1 MLEVRAIHWG
11 AAVMTN
17 SSRLRIIRIVASA
30 VSLLALAAISSAQER
45 PPAAVQM
52 SKAYGLDSFGQ
63 VEKIRFTFNLEF
75 PGLKLA
81 RTWEFEPKT
90 DQISYEGKDKD
101 GKAVKLTYNRSRL
114 GSESDAVKNEI
125 EPAFTN
131 DEYWLFFPLHV
142 AWDTSAKVTDEGLQ
156 KLPQGEGSAKRV
168 VVKYPSDGG
177 YAPGDTWELYV
188 AEDHQVK
195 ELVYHAGAPGVQKR
209 PNLLA
214 VTWTGHKKAGPLL
227 ISTDHVGTADGKPV
241 RVFLTDVAVK
251 VTGSDGW
258 IDAK

>member
-1 MLEVRAIHWG
+1 
-11 AAVMTN
+11 
-17 SSRLRIIRIVASA
+17 VASA

-45 PPAAVQM
+45 PPVAVQM
-52 SKAYGLDSFGQ
+52 SKTYGLDAFGQ

-75 PGLKLA
+75 PGLNLA

-90 DQISYEGKDKD
+90 DQVSYEGKDKD

-114 GSESDAVKNEI
+114 GGESDVVKNEI

-142 AWDTSAKVTDEGLQ
+142 AWDTSAKVTDEG
-156 KLPQGEGSAKRV
+156 
-168 VVKYPSDGG
+168 
-177 YAPGDTWELYV
+177 
-188 AEDHQVK
+188 
-195 ELVYHAGAPGVQKR
+195 VQKR
-209 PNLLA
+209 PNLLM
-214 VTWTGHKKAGPLL
+214 VTWAGHKKAGPLL
-227 ISTDHVGTADGKPV
+227 ISTDHVSTADGKPV
-241 RVFLTDVAVK
+241 RVFLTDVSVK